1 MIDLIASLH
10 RLTKDHDSEVTV
22 TFKVPKSHAAHALS
36 IPEETALCVTIAWEE
51 ASHEREGSDD

>member
-10 RLTKDHDSEVTV
+10 RLTKDHDGEVTV

-36 IPEETALCVTIAWEE
+36 IPEETALMLTIAWEE
-51 ASHEREGSDD
+51 QHEREGSDD